1 MEGEKKVSRE
11 RKSGNEYLFDLALFL
26 IMSAR
31 GCIDEPPLY
40 GPLRLINAISK
51 IADFPK
57 YARCLKEDKFLIK
70 MKKEIERNM
79 DLVMYDQEEFKK
91 FLDILV
97 KKFSIELKRRMLI
110 E

>member
-1 MEGEKKVSRE
+1 MNRK

-57 YARCLKEDKFLIK
+57 YAQCLKEDKFLIK
-70 MKKEIERNM
+70 MKKKIERKM
-79 DLVMYDQEEFKK
+79 DLVMYDQEKFKN
-91 FLDILV
+91 FLDMLV
-97 KKFSIELKRRMLI
+97 KDFSIELKRRMLI